1 MTDIMELKN
10 RIRVKIYGPNLE
22 IEDAD
27 INFEIILTDEKD
39 PNECTLRIYNLTDEH
54 MNQIIRDCKYV
65 EIYTNQYGVKD
76 MDNMTLWQKAFEG
89 LPKQTEKKSK
99 PSYTRNGKLRKGSS
113 TKVKYLAP
121 SIQQIVE
128 DADDYIEIVLQEG
141 DGSDIG
147 TFVSKSYKSGFNVK
161 KILTDLAKSIN
172 MEIVFNKNVKL
183 TNVTF
188 PIIIH
193 DNVRNS
199 LTRVASYIGCTAT
212 IQNNTVYIS
221 SKNPDGV
228 IIYYQFDEDNT
239 QQPKYLQDKKIEF
252 SAPYMPALAVG
263 GFVKLT
269 NRRQEIDG
277 VFQIVKLENSF
288 SNYSEECETKVTVS
302 YE

>member
-1 MTDIMELKN
+1 MTDILEFRN
-10 RIRVKIYGPNLE
+10 RIKVKIYGPNIE

-27 INFEIILTDEKD
+27 MNFEATFTDEKD

-54 MNQIIRDCKYV
+54 MNQIIKDCKYV
-65 EIYTNQYGVKD
+65 EIYTSQYGVKD
-76 MDNMTLWQKAFEG
+76 ENGQLLWQRAFEG
-89 LPKQTEKKSK
+89 LPKDTEKKSK
-99 PSYTRNGKLRKGSS
+99 PAYSKKRAKKGAST

-121 SIQQIVE
+121 SIQQIVD
-128 DADDYIEIVLQEG
+128 DADDYLEIILQEG
-141 DGSDIG
+141 NGADIG
-147 TFVSKSYKSGFNVK
+147 TFVSKSYKTGFNVK
-161 KILTDLAKSIN
+161 KILTDLAKSIG
-172 MEIVFNKNVKL
+172 MEIVFDKNVRL

-199 LTRVASYIGCTAT
+199 LTKVASYIGCTAS
-212 IQNNTVYIS
+212 IQNNTVYVS
-221 SKNPDGV
+221 SKNPEGV

-252 SAPYMPALAVG
+252 SAPYLPVLAVN
-263 GFVKLT
+263 GFVKLM
-269 NRRQEIDG
+269 NKRQEIDG

-288 SNYSEECETKVTVS
+288 SNYSEECETKVTVK

>member
-1 MTDIMELKN
+1 MTDIIELKN
-10 RIRVKIYGPNLE
+10 RIKVKIYGPNLE

-27 INFEIILTDEKD
+27 INFETILTDEKD

-54 MNQIIRDCKYV
+54 MNQIIRECKYV

-76 MDNMTLWQKAFEG
+76 VDNTLLWQKAFEG
-89 LPKQTEKKSK
+89 LPKQIEKKSK
-99 PSYTRNGKLRKGSS
+99 PSYTKKGKLRRGSS

-161 KILTDLAKSIN
+161 KILIDLAKSIN

-288 SNYSEECETKVTVS
+288 SNYSEECETKVTVT